1 MSLPIG
7 FVLIPSGKHAA
18 FRDWD
23 ARSVAQCHGDWTCP
37 RCAPGKYA
45 AIEAKHRAD
54 VSVRRSLHVVNT
66 CDCGSVQ
73 IPVGADSVWQDDIAH
88 AEPLCLPMPVGAR

>member
-1 MSLPIG
+1 MTFDITTTRPPIG

-23 ARSVAQCHGDWTCP
+23 ARSVADCHGDWNCP

-45 AIEAKHRAD
+45 AITAKHRSD
-54 VSVRRSLHVVNT
+54 V
-66 CDCGSVQ
+66 
-73 IPVGADSVWQDDIAH
+73 AA
-88 AEPLCLPMPVGAR
+88 